1 MASELTGVLQLAIPA
16 KDIERATAF
25 YRDALGLRFLMNG
38 PNMAFFDC
46 AGIRLYLDANPGTVE
61 AGKNSMIHFRADNVE
76 QAHSTFKDRGVT
88 IHQAPQV
95 IASLP
100 DRDVWLMWIRDSES
114 NLLGVMEERGK

>member
-1 MASELTGVLQLAIPA
+1 MTSELTGVMQLAIPA

-25 YRDALGLRFLMNG
+25 YRDKLGLKLLMNG

-46 AGIRLYLDANPGTVE
+46 AGVRLYLDANPGTLE
-61 AGKNSMIHFRADNVE
+61 AGKNSMIYFRTGNIE
-76 QAHSTFKDRGVT
+76 KAHAAFISRAVP
-88 IHQAPQV
+88 IHQPPQV

-114 NLLGVMEERGK
+114 NLLGVMEERRK